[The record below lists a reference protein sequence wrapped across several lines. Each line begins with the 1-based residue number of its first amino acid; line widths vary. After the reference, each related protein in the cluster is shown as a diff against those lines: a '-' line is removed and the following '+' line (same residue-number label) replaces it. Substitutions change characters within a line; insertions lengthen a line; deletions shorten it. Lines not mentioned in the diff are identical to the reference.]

1 MKPTIEQLRNFY
13 GVVRRSVLL
22 SLYVYF
28 VEIPE
33 NGSLYVYMGREED
46 RSVSVIA
53 SITPAGEVDYL

>member
-1 MKPTIEQLRNFY
+1 MEPTIEQLRNFY
-13 GVVRRSVLL
+13 GMVRRSVLL

-33 NGSLYVYMGREED
+33 NGNLYVYMGREED

>member
-1 MKPTIEQLRNFY
+1 MEPTLEQSRNFY

-33 NGSLYVYMGREED
+33 NGSLYIYMGREED